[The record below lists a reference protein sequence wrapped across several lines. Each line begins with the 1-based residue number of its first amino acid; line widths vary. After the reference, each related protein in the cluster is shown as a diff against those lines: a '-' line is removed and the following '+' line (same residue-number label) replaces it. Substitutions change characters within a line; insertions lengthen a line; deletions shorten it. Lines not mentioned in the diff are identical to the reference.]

1 MSNDNTNNNKRPRRE
16 GADLGDSIRNSVAS
30 KGRDMVILQLQT
42 ALDQLQDEQETY
54 YSSSECAIDGFKSI
68 PDRGFPANHVK
79 ERIIQNHELDNR
91 PRLNTSSY
99 VNVVTEPEERDV
111 ALMGLE
117 VNLADAS
124 VYPASV
130 ELHDKVVNMIAEL
143 WNCPAPPPT
152 KTGKTANFSGSG
164 TVGSTE
170 ACLLAGLALKFRW
183 RKWYAQKHG
192 LTPEQVTGVVPNI
205 VISTCYQAA
214 WEKLFRYFDV
224 IPNFVLPTLQNK
236 MRIDAEQVREKI
248 NDKTIAVV
256 GILGNHYNGAYD
268 PIWDLDKVVS
278 EVNAEKGW
286 QVGIHVDGASG
297 GFIAPFQE
305 NVPPFDFRLTNVL
318 SMSASGHKF
327 GESVCGTGWLV
338 FRHRHDLAEH
348 ISVSVTYLGGV
359 SDSMTLNFSRPA
371 TGPYVQAYKF
381 LRLGKQ
387 GYRSKVQRQLDVTNR
402 FRNQVRDLKVHGKP
416 LFEICDCDQEPCL
429 PVFAARLHPDLQ
441 VDYTDFS
448 IQHAIGEFHWY
459 VGAYYLSFE
468 DFSRGGTLAPLC
480 SDESVQSSMFR
491 VVFKSN
497 LTHSLSND
505 LFGRLKEVME
515 HLQKDQVMKSVRSV
529 LMEVYGEVKA
539 HSNQHKAC

>member
-1 MSNDNTNNNKRPRRE
+1 MSGSPPHKKRHRE
-16 GADLGDSIRNSVAS
+16 SIRESVEES
-30 KGRDMVILQLQT
+30 VKNVGRDVVIAQLQLE
-42 ALDQLQDEQETY
+42 LDHLKDEQETY
-54 YSSSECAIDGFKSI
+54 YSSSECAIDGFKGI
-68 PDRGFPANHVK
+68 PDHGFPAGHVK

-99 VNVVTEPEERDV
+99 VNVVSEPEEREV

-143 WNCPAPPPT
+143 WNCPPPAQ
-152 KTGKTANFSGSG
+152 GGNFSGSG

-170 ACLLAGLALKFRW
+170 ACLLAGLAHKFRW
-183 RKWYAQKHG
+183 RQWYQTKHG
-192 LTPEQVTGVVPNI
+192 LTHEQVMGVVPNI

-224 IPNFVLPTLQNK
+224 IPKFVVPTLANK
-236 MRIDAEQVREKI
+236 MAIDANMIRDFVD
-248 NDKTIAVV
+248 DKTMAVV

-268 PIWDLDKVVS
+268 PIWDMDKVVS
-278 EVNAEKGW
+278 EINAEKGY

-297 GFIAPFQE
+297 GFIAPFQD
-305 NVPPFDFRLTNVL
+305 NVPAFDFRLTNVL

-327 GESVCGTGWLV
+327 GESCCGTGWLV
-338 FRHRHDLAEH
+338 FRHREQLAEH

-381 LRLGKQ
+381 LRLGKS
-387 GYRSKVQRQLDVTNR
+387 GYRRKVQRQLDVTKT
-402 FRNQVRDLKVHGKP
+402 FRNQMREMTVHGKP
-416 LFEICDCDQEPCL
+416 LFQICDADENPCL
-429 PVFAARLHPDLQ
+429 PVFAARINPELNVSYD
-441 VDYTDFS
+441 DFS

-468 DFSRGGTLAPLC
+468 DFSKGGKLGPLC
-480 SDESVQSSMFR
+480 SDESVKSSMFR

-497 LTHSLSND
+497 LTHSLAHD
-505 LFGRLKEVME
+505 LINRMKEVMA
-515 HLQKDQVMKSVRSV
+515 HLHKEQVLRTVRAT
-529 LMEVYGEVKA
+529 LMEVYGEVRKA
-539 HSNQHKAC
+539 HSNDHKAC